1 MKRTRKKGSNS
12 RIVIA
17 CRVLAPEME
26 WLRSNLKNT
35 SPVHYVDQG
44 LHMTPKKMPGIIQEH
59 IDQSQ
64 DAKEIVLGYG
74 LCSQGTVGL
83 TASVPII
90 IPRVHDCISLF
101 LGSIKRYARL
111 VKERPGTFYLTP
123 GWIKER
129 RDPLGMMEEVYV
141 PRMGKKTAEWGMTE
155 ELKHYTHIV
164 FINTGIEN
172 PEALRKRAKE
182 NAAFFGKNYEEIQGD
197 LIYFYNM
204 LTGNYPDEEF
214 AIVKPGKPVNMKLFF
229 S

>member
-1 MKRTRKKGSNS
+1 MKTFRNKDFSS
-12 RIVIA
+12 RIIIA
-17 CRVLAPEME
+17 CRVLEPEIE
-26 WLRSNLKNT
+26 WLQSNLDRV
-35 SPVHYVDQG
+35 SRVHYMDQG

-90 IPRVHDCISLF
+90 IPKVHDCISLF
-101 LGSIKRYARL
+101 LGSVTRYARL

-123 GWIKER
+123 GWIKEK

-172 PEALRKRAKE
+172 PEPLRKRAKE
-182 NAAFFGKNYEEIQGD
+182 NAAFFGKIYEEIQGD

-214 AIVKPGKPVNMKLFF
+214 AFVKPGKPVNMKLFF